1 MQKLRLVSPFNLIIF
16 LLLAAA
22 CSGPVPATPTPH
34 ILADTFFSGKAFIDV
49 NNNQEIDSTDLPLA
63 GAQYVVAGW
72 RASTDSNG
80 YASVVIPGGWDQPVV
95 AHMAPP
101 EGSDYSLIGPNEV
114 ILQNGKTT
122 SADFLFAGP
131 LGSPEPIV
139 SPTAAVS
146 PSPKTTPTT
155 VLERTPTSSMV
166 PSTTTITPGALSI
179 DVTYCTTPEGVDL
192 TMDVY
197 QPKVLDGPS
206 PVVMYVHGGG
216 WTGGDKSDGSG
227 TMFFPE
233 LQRRGYLVVSIN
245 YRLAPTY
252 KFPAQ
257 IEDVKCVVRYL
268 RANAAVYNLDPD
280 RIGAMGSS
288 AGGHLVSLLGTV
300 TTEAEWD
307 DGPYAGQFSRVQAVV
322 DMFGPVD
329 LVSMAYI
336 RDRRLEERVFGV
348 TDPADPLFKLYSPIS
363 HITPDDPPFLILH
376 GDQDETVPLEQSLSF
391 YNSLIESGVQA
402 ELVVVKNAA
411 HGFRPLGDLD
421 PTLEQL
427 VQIVGDFLD
436 RYLK

>member
-1 MQKLRLVSPFNLIIF
+1 MLKLRLASPVWLF
-16 LLLAAA
+16 LLLLLVTA
-22 CSGPVPATPTPH
+22 CRGPVPSTPTPH
-34 ILADTFFSGKAFIDV
+34 ILSDTFFSGKAYLDA
-49 NNNQEIDSTDLPLA
+49 NSNQEIDATDLPLA

-101 EGSDYSLIGPNEV
+101 EGSDYTLIGPSEV
-114 ILQNGKTT
+114 ILQNGDKTT
-122 SADFLFAGP
+122 AEFLFAGP
-131 LGSPEPIV
+131 PGSPEPAV
-139 SPTAAVS
+139 SPTVVVS
-146 PSPKTTPTT
+146 PSPASTPTA
-155 VLERTPTSSMV
+155 VRNKTPT
-166 PSTTTITPGALSI
+166 PSKEPPVATITPGALSI

-192 TMDVY
+192 TMDIY
-197 QPKVLDGPS
+197 QPRVLDGPS

-216 WTGGDKSDGSG
+216 WTGGDKSDGAG

-245 YRLAPTY
+245 YRLAPMH

-257 IEDVKCVVRYL
+257 IEDVKCAIRYL
-268 RANAAVYNLDPD
+268 RANAAAYNLDPD

-288 AGGHLVSLLGTV
+288 AGGHLVALLGTV
-300 TTEAEWD
+300 TTQAEWD
-307 DGPYAGQFSRVQAVV
+307 DGPYAGQFNRVQAVV

-336 RDRRLEERVFGV
+336 RNRRLEERVFGL
-348 TDPADPLFKLYSPIS
+348 TDPDDPLFQTYSPITYIS
-363 HITPDDPPFLILH
+363 PDDPPFLILH
-376 GDQDETVPLEQSLSF
+376 GDKDETVPLEQSLVF
-391 YNSLIESGVQA
+391 YNSLIEVGIPA
-402 ELVVVKNAA
+402 EMVVVKNAA
-411 HGFRPLGDLD
+411 HGFIPEGELD
-421 PTLEQL
+421 PTLLQL